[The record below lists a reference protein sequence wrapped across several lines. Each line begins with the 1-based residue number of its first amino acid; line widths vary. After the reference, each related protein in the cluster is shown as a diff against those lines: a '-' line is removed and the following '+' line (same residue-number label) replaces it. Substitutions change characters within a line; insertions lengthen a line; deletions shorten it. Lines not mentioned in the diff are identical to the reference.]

1 MLLGRPD
8 WIQVKPHA
16 SNPIGEATEQ
26 LLRLAIERILED
38 HATKDQQQKVQLAL
52 RDDSVS
58 PGVDGCVV
66 GHLELL
72 HDYAE
77 KRACELINQ
86 VLAAGET

>member
-1 MLLGRPD
+1 MVSLLSKG
-8 WIQVKPHA
+8 
-16 SNPIGEATEQ
+16 ATATSA
-26 LLRLAIERILED
+26 LLRTAIE
-38 HATKDQQQKVQLAL
+38 HATTDQAQKVRLAL
-52 RDDSVS
+52 RDDAIS

-77 KRACELINQ
+77 NRACELINQ